1 MEYDL
6 VIFDLDGTLLDTS
19 PGIFGSVRYAEQTLN
34 LTPITDEELR
44 EFVGPPPKDMYKK
57 KYNLSDE
64 DAMKATNAHRKYGIE
79 KAIYE
84 AEKYD
89 GMEEVLRE
97 LKDRNI
103 KLAVA
108 TLKKQNIAEKVLE
121 HFDIKDYFDAIVG
134 MNDEETLTKKMTI
147 EKVIDMTEASK
158 ALMVGDSEYDYN
170 GASEAGITFIGVTY
184 GFGFKKGESY
194 SFKIANSI
202 SDLEKILKNNNFYIK
217 KRI

>member
-1 MEYDL
+1 MTQYDL

-19 PGIFGSVRYAEQTLN
+19 PGIFGSVRYAEQTLSLN
-34 LTPITDEELR
+34 PITDEELR

-64 DAMKATNAHRKYGIE
+64 DAMKATSAHREYGIE

-84 AEKYD
+84 AKKYD
-89 GMEEVLRE
+89 GLEEVLRE

-108 TLKKQNIAEKVLE
+108 TLKKQKIAEIVLDN
-121 HFDIKDYFDAIVG
+121 FDIKNYFDAIVG

-147 EKVIDMTEASK
+147 EKAIEMTEASK
-158 ALMVGDSEYDYN
+158 ALMVGDSEYDYQ
-170 GASEAGITFIGVTY
+170 GAVEANVDFVGVLY
-184 GFGFKKGESY
+184 GFGFDGKSNYQFQTVGRPTD
-194 SFKIANSI
+194 I
-202 SDLEKILKNNNFYIK
+202 LEIL
-217 KRI
+217 

>member
-1 MEYDL
+1 MKQYDL

-19 PGIFGSVRYAEQTLN
+19 PGVFGSVRYAEQTLKLN
-34 LTPITDEELR
+34 PVADEELC

-89 GMEEVLRE
+89 GLEEVLRK

-108 TLKKQNIAEKVLE
+108 TLKKQKIAETVLGN
-121 HFDIKDYFDAIVG
+121 FDIRNYFDAIVG
-134 MNDEETLTKKMTI
+134 MNDEENLTKKMTI
-147 EKVIDMTEASK
+147 EKAIEMTEASK
-158 ALMVGDSEYDYN
+158 ALMVGDSEYDYQ
-170 GASEAGITFIGVTY
+170 GALEANVDFVGVLY
-184 GFGFKKGESY
+184 GFGFKRDKPY
-194 SFKIANSI
+194 SFKTVSTPM
-202 SDLEKILKNNNFYIK
+202 DLLYYIV
-217 KRI
+217 

>member
-1 MEYDL
+1 MKQYDL

-19 PGIFGSVRYAEQTLN
+19 PGIFGSVRYAEQTLKLN
-34 LTPITDEELR
+34 PVADEELC

-84 AEKYD
+84 AKKYE

-97 LKDRNI
+97 LKDRSI

-108 TLKKQNIAEKVLE
+108 TLKKQKVAETVLE
-121 HFDIKDYFDAIVG
+121 NYDIKKYFDVIVG
-134 MNDEETLTKKMTI
+134 MDEEETLTKRRTI
-147 EKVIDMTEASK
+147 EKTIEMTRASK
-158 ALMVGDSEYDYN
+158 ALMVGDSEYDYR
-170 GASEAGITFIGVTY
+170 GALEAKVDFVGVLY
-184 GFGFKKGESY
+184 GFGFLSGNEYFFRTINNPKALLDIIMEES
-194 SFKIANSI
+194 
-202 SDLEKILKNNNFYIK
+202 
-217 KRI
+217 